1 MYHIRAPWNKR
12 NQRKSSPTRRNK
24 MEAVGDCHWRIDWI
38 ESQEDEIAP
47 VIRPNLKILF
57 FSLRFDMSNS
67 EKKMLFS
74 YFKDHEKGYN
84 IKDAS
89 YIYVRIHLNIKI
101 DILPLDSQ
109 TVSKII
115 SDILFGRTLSLICF
129 IFNRLEIVHQ
139 LTGPC
144 SNAVMRQPG
153 WSVSSTVGH
162 ILVRLRRFVISYCKY
177 QKKTNRLNQYFH
189 FFSLSLSLSF
199 VLTEF
204 VLTYKK
210 YES

>member
-1 MYHIRAPWNKR
+1 MKLLQWFVQISKYY
-12 NQRKSSPTRRNK
+12 SSAFAST
-24 MEAVGDCHWRIDWI
+24 C
-38 ESQEDEIAP
+38 
-47 VIRPNLKILF
+47 
-57 FSLRFDMSNS
+57 MSNS
-67 EKKMLFS
+67 EKEMLFS

-84 IKDAS
+84 IKDAA